1 MKRILIL
8 ALIAGGLAVYAN
20 HATGGDF
27 ARSSV
32 RTIAAALRS
41 SWG

>member
-20 HATGGDF
+20 HATGGDL
-27 ARSSV
+27 ARSSWGKV
-32 RTIAAALRS
+32 ATVLRS

>member
-8 ALIAGGLAVYAN
+8 ALIAGALAVYAN
-20 HATGGDF
+20 HATGGDL
-27 ARSSV
+27 ARSSWGKLATV
-32 RTIAAALRS
+32 LRS